1 MSGSSVSVL
10 APDGVPEVQA
20 GDDLAA
26 LLLAVI
32 DVADGDILCVTSKVV
47 SKAEGRLRFGPREDS
62 LAAEIVDVVARRGP
76 TVIARTRLG
85 ATLAAA
91 GIDASNVRA
100 GAHLLL
106 PQDPDAT
113 ARYLREMV
121 QQRTGACVAVVITD
135 TAGRPWR
142 QGQTDI
148 ALGVAGLHP
157 LQSYAGRT
165 DPHGN
170 PLVVT
175 APAIADEIA
184 GAAELAAGKLGGRP
198 FAVVRGRSELVLDRD
213 NHGPGVAA
221 LIRPPGED
229 LFGYGAREAVV
240 RALIGDTAG
249 FGSPAPA
256 DDLALALLRLWP
268 PAEVREEVAD
278 QLTLILPADSTPDD
292 PRLHLLCA
300 VHAWVIVGS
309 DRPDGARGAWRV
321 RLRPSPVQP

>member
-1 MSGSSVSVL
+1 MSRSSVTAL
-10 APDGVPEVQA
+10 APDGVPEVRE

-26 LLLAVI
+26 LLLTVI

-47 SKAEGRLRFGPREDS
+47 SKAEGRLRLGPREDS

-76 TVIARTRLG
+76 TVIARTRQG

-113 ARYLREMV
+113 ARHLRESV
-121 QQRTGACVAVVITD
+121 QQRTGARVAVVITD

-148 ALGVAGLHP
+148 ALGVAGLRP
-157 LQSYAGRT
+157 VESYAGRT

-170 PLVVT
+170 QLVVT
-175 APAIADEIA
+175 APAVADEIA

-198 FAVVRGRSELVLDRD
+198 FAVVRGRGDLVLDRD
-213 NHGPGVAA
+213 DHGPGAGA
-221 LIRPPGED
+221 LIRPPSED

-240 RALIGDTAG
+240 RALTGDTAG

-256 DDLALALLRLWP
+256 ADLAGAISRLWP
-268 PAEVREEVAD
+268 GAEVLEEAAD
-278 QLTLILPADSTPDD
+278 RLSLILPADSTPGD
-292 PRLHLLCA
+292 PRLHLLCSA
-300 VHAWVIVGS
+300 HAWVIASS
-309 DRPDGARGAWRV
+309 DDDGAQGAWRV
-321 RLRPSPVQP
+321 RLRPSPAQP